1 MYLRWNRQVILM
13 SYKQL
18 RKIKYQGDEAYQRA
32 YESRF
37 CSEDCIKLDFFVGKN
52 QAFFLFNADVSRLA
66 LKICR
71 LDKKIY
77 QLAHQLP
84 RIASKQYARKCLI
97 DEIVLTNGIEGV
109 HSSRKE
115 IGEALQELAQQSA
128 EKKKSPRFLSLVGKY
143 NKLMTKEQIPMKTC
157 EDIRAIYD
165 ELLLD
170 EIMAEDPNHRP
181 DGVLFR
187 KEATHIYDGN
197 RVLHSGLYPETK
209 IIQALQQ
216 ALYFLNDDHVEPLLR
231 ISLFHYLLEYI
242 HPFYDGNGRLG
253 RFILSYCISQNLEPL
268 LAYRIS
274 TTIKDNLTQYY
285 KAFEDC
291 NDPANRGDLTPFLL
305 MQLNMILKACQSLE
319 QSLTEKLERFEYY
332 TEHLRHVL
340 PATETDFE
348 FFQIASLLIQA
359 SLFSEDGIAKTYLL
373 EHFSNYILNKKLSLI
388 PKPLLCVKKKHK
400 FNFYQ
405 FNLSVLDE
413 MISNSAQT

>member
-1 MYLRWNRQVILM
+1 M

-84 RIASKQYARKCLI
+84 PIASQQYARKCLI

-115 IGEALQELAQQSA
+115 IGEALQELAQQTV
-128 EKKKSPRFLSLVGKY
+128 KRKKSPRFLSLVGKY
-143 NKLMTKEQIPMKTC
+143 NKLMTKEQIPMRTC

-170 EIMAEDPNHRP
+170 EIIQEDPNHQP
-181 DGVLFR
+181 DGILFR
-187 KEATHIYDGN
+187 KEATHIYDDN

-231 ISLFHYLLEYI
+231 ICLFHYLLEYI

-274 TTIKDNLTQYY
+274 TTIRDNLKQYY

-305 MQLNMILKACQSLE
+305 MQLNMILQACQSLE

-332 TEHLRHVL
+332 TEHLLRVI
-340 PATETDFE
+340 PALQADEE
-348 FFQIASLLIQA
+348 FQTIASVLVQA
-359 SLFSEDGIAKTYLL
+359 SLFSEEGIPKQYLL
-373 EHFSNYILNKKLSLI
+373 KHFSDYILKKKLALI
-388 PKPLLCVKKKHK
+388 PKPLLRDHKKDK
-400 FNFYQ
+400 FKYYQ

>member
-1 MYLRWNRQVILM
+1 M

-66 LKICR
+66 LKIYR

-84 RIASKQYARKCLI
+84 PIASKQYARKCLI

-115 IGEALQELAQQSA
+115 IGEAIQELAQQSA
-128 EKKKSPRFLSLVGKY
+128 KKKKSLRYWSLVGKY
-143 NKLMTKEQIPMKTC
+143 HKLMTKEQIPMKTC

-170 EIMAEDPNHRP
+170 EIVQENRNHEP
-181 DGVLFR
+181 DGMLFR
-187 KEATHIYDGN
+187 KESTHIYDGN
-197 RVLHSGLYPETK
+197 ETILHSGLYPESK

-216 ALYFLNDDHVEPLLR
+216 ALSFLNDDRVEPLLR
-231 ISLFHYLLEYI
+231 ICIFHYLLEYI

-274 TTIKDNLTQYY
+274 TTIRDNLKQYY

-291 NDPANRGDLTPFLL
+291 NDSANRGDLTPFLL
-305 MQLNMILKACQSLE
+305 MQLNMLLHACKSLE
-319 QSLTEKLERFEYY
+319 QSLAGKLERFRYY
-332 TEHLRHVL
+332 TKHLLQVI
-340 PATETDFE
+340 PALQADEE
-348 FFQIASLLIQA
+348 FQTIASLLVQA
-359 SLFSEDGIAKTYLL
+359 SLFSEEGIPKKYLL
-373 EHFSNYILNKKLSLI
+373 EHFSDYILKKKLSLI
-388 PKPLLCVKKKHK
+388 PEPLLRDHKKDK
-400 FNFYQ
+400 FKYYEFD
-405 FNLSVLDE
+405 LSVLDE
-413 MISNSAQT
+413 MISNSAKT